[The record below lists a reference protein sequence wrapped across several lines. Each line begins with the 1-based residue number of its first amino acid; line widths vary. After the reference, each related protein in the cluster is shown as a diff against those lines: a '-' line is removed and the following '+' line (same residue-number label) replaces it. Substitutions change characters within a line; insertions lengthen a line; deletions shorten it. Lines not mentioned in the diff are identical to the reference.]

1 MAMKKKLIVGITAA
15 LVTAMCLGG
24 SVFAAG
30 ESVPV
35 NGSGDLDTNSV
46 TGTTDATVTYTK
58 TDATPTW
65 SVNIPKSVG
74 FGKIN
79 DATANIAKELSYSAS
94 ISAPDKVKA
103 LTIALEDTKGPSFD
117 MQDKSHNETV
127 SSAFTIKNAAGGAI
141 AAGGTLLTLAD
152 KETGTVKADLD
163 VSAFKTSSSALV
175 AGDHAFTGQFGV
187 KITPV
192 KVTI

>member
-35 NGSGDLDTNSV
+35 NGSGDKDSV

-58 TDATPTW
+58 TDSMPTW
-65 SVNIPKSVG
+65 SVNIPKSVD

-79 DATANIAKELSYSAS
+79 DATANVAKELSYSAS
-94 ISAPDKVKA
+94 ISDPAKVKA